1 MHTPAR
7 SSCSLPVGPGTTAR
21 CTLSLPSPHAR
32 TESRTDAHAPTH
44 THSARPRHASPA
56 LRSPA
61 AAPRPGLPHIP
72 LPAPSPC
79 FLVVKILQHPAVIS
93 GVSDSTRSGGASA
106 ARAARAMRPRGG
118 TREARGEVR
127 FWVLVAV
134 LVALLSQV
142 GRRARLAR
150 FIGRSRCALA
160 RALRQR
166 GRGGPMRRACARRH

>member
-1 MHTPAR
+1 MHAVAAFAAR
-7 SSCSLPVGPGTTAR
+7 AHR
-21 CTLSLPSPHAR
+21 KPHRRACA
-32 TESRTDAHAPTH
+32 DAHAFRA
-44 THSARPRHASPA
+44 SAARVPSAALTSCSAKTRAATYPPPRTLAMLPCGQNFT
-56 LRSPA
+56 
-61 AAPRPGLPHIP
+61 APGRDQL
-72 LPAPSPC
+72 SR
-79 FLVVKILQHPAVIS
+79 LV
-93 GVSDSTRSGGASA
+93 RGGASA
-106 ARAARAMRPRGG
+106 ARAARAKRPRGG